1 MKSRQF
7 IFFFTDSQTISKLAA
22 GTDSPHYKQLQ
33 FKARGFIQALNHHKF
48 RLYMLK
54 CRFLVIR
61 SENFTFSPPEG
72 SILSVGMLLLF
83 FNFFFSPSSCPHKD
97 FPVFRQTL

>member
-61 SENFTFSPPEG
+61 LCKVYIFTTRGQHFASRYVATV
-72 SILSVGMLLLF
+72 L
-83 FNFFFSPSSCPHKD
+83 
-97 FPVFRQTL
+97 